1 MPDGGVLEVLAEDVG
16 TAKRALDADLM
27 MRYRGPGVRQDPY
40 MGRLNFMSI
49 SSRESWGR
57 ELGRFFGHGTTAE
70 WTDALNRIGVLI
82 RQTFRAHD
90 PAVDLDDIP
99 DRLPEQRW
107 RIRGLLEE
115 GQPTIFFGDGSTGKS
130 YLAQRIAFSVAL
142 GQAFLSHD
150 VQQDP
155 VMTID
160 AETDPATARFR
171 GSRILAGLG
180 LPWRKGLIHYW
191 PTSGKPLAEMAEA
204 IEKRCTTEGIGLVV
218 YDSAAVL
225 CGGKAE
231 DSDSATGF
239 FNGLGHIGRT
249 ALIIAHVNRGGD
261 AEKPFGSAFWHNGA
275 RLTWNVQRVQEA
287 GEDSIHIGLYN
298 KKANNVRLF
307 RPLAFR
313 IDFEGEDGPVTV
325 SEADLAAVPEF
336 EERLPHA
343 ERITR
348 ALMASVNRC
357 LSRKAIAE
365 ATGLALDTIDARLRD
380 LRRKE
385 RIVELPTRDAAGQKL
400 YGVAT
405 LRVINQ

>member
-1 MPDGGVLEVLAEDVG
+1 
-16 TAKRALDADLM
+16 
-27 MRYRGPGVRQDPY
+27 
-40 MGRLNFMSI
+40 MST

-70 WTDALNRIGVLI
+70 WTDALNRTGVLI
-82 RQTFRAHD
+82 RQAFRGHD
-90 PAVDLDDIP
+90 PAVDMGDIP
-99 DRLPEQRW
+99 DQLPEQRW
-107 RIRGLLEE
+107 RVRGLVEE
-115 GQPTIFFGDGSTGKS
+115 GQPTILFGDGSTGKS

-142 GQAFLSHD
+142 GQAFLGHD
-150 VQQDP
+150 VQQAP
-155 VMTID
+155 AMIVD
-160 AETDPATARFR
+160 AETDAATARFR

-180 LPWRKGLIHYW
+180 LSWARDLVFYW

-204 IEKRCTTEGIGLVV
+204 IEKRCSTEGIGLVV

-249 ALIIAHVNRGGD
+249 ALIIAHVNRTGD

-298 KKANNVRLF
+298 KKANNVRLL

-313 IDFEGEDGPVTV
+313 IDFGGEDGPVTV
-325 SEADLAAVPEF
+325 GQADLAAVPEF
-336 EERLPHA
+336 EQRLPHA
-343 ERITR
+343 ERIMHV
-348 ALMASVNRC
+348 LMAAEARC
-357 LSRKAIAE
+357 LSRKGIAE

-385 RIVELPTRDAAGQKL
+385 RIVELPTRDNAGQKL

-405 LRVINQ
+405 LRVVNQ